1 MRRNISVLYNQTIL
15 GDILRVG
22 DLELCVVELLL
33 VLLLLLLCR
42 LRSTKMNLTN
52 MSFYGLALG
61 FLMVAVSPGTLE
73 DNPNTFSLKKNKINS
88 KSISCNTVKPLI
100 TNTPEEFIKCRLD
113 NFSMSFLLYYVNFSI
128 CENK

>member
-1 MRRNISVLYNQTIL
+1 MRRNIAVLYNQTIL
-15 GDILRVG
+15 GDILRVR

-33 VLLLLLLCR
+33 VLLLLCR

-73 DNPNTFSLKKNKINS
+73 DNPNTFSLKKK
-88 KSISCNTVKPLI
+88 
-100 TNTPEEFIKCRLD
+100 F
-113 NFSMSFLLYYVNFSI
+113 
-128 CENK
+128 